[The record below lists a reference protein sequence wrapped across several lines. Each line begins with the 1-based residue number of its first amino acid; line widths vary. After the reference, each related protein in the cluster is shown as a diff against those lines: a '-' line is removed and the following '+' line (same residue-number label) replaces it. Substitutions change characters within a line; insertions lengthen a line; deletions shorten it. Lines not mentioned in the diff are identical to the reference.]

1 MAGLYLQVYILVHF
15 CCLRI
20 MQKDGREALGLYFPG
35 LHGREQATLRIL
47 KMPETTALFVATG

>member
-1 MAGLYLQVYILVHF
+1 
-15 CCLRI
+15 